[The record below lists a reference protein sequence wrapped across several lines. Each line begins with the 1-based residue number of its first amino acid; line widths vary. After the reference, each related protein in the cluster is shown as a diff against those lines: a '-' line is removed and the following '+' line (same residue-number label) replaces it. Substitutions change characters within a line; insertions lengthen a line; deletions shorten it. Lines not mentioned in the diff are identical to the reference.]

1 MPRIEMLTLANHAE
15 VQNGLMYLSG
25 AEWDT
30 LTRDIPNGTPPP
42 PQHLGIG
49 VSVVVGWTEAN
60 ERHMLHLWIE
70 DEDGQPGL
78 LDVNAELEVGRP
90 VGKVHGT
97 DSRAPFAIN
106 GIITFP
112 KAGHYAIC
120 AQVGNEA
127 PLKYPFRVVD
137 RSSPS
142 RPG

>member
-1 MPRIEMLTLANHAE
+1 MLTLANHAE

-30 LTRDIPNGTPPP
+30 LTRDIPNGTQPP

-49 VSVVVGWTEAN
+49 VSVVVGWIETN

-70 DEDGQPGL
+70 NEDGRPGL

-106 GIITFP
+106 GILTFP

-127 PLKYPFRVVD
+127 LLKYPFRVVD
-137 RSSPS
+137 RPIPNQ
-142 RPG
+142 PG

>member
-1 MPRIEMLTLANHAE
+1 MPRIELLTLANHAE

-49 VSVVVGWTEAN
+49 VSVVVGWTETN

-137 RSSPS
+137 RPIPNQ
-142 RPG
+142 PG